1 VLASGFFLGT
11 MAKDDAEA
19 SSSGGYRTFV
29 KNRKSAVSKYNVE
42 KFDGQKNFSLWM
54 RRMMN
59 LLVQDGL
66 EDTLSSEK
74 PDKVSPEEWQ
84 YMQGQACSMIEL
96 HLADNVLIQVMDDAT
111 SAYKVWAL
119 LKELYMTKS
128 VSNQIFLLQSLF
140 KLRMSEGGNIQEHL
154 SKFSQCIHE
163 LTQIGETVSEAHQ
176 AMHLLMSLPASY
188 EGLVTTMSYGK
199 ETLKLADVKATLLS
213 DQLRKKSNHKES
225 KDTAL
230 VVRGRPKER
239 NHGGSSKGRSK
250 SKTDGKGKR
259 KGVCWKCGSKDHWKN
274 DCPTA
279 SSSHT
284 SPSSYTSP
292 SPSSNIVTVDD
303 DCVLVVESQAL

>member
-1 VLASGFFLGT
+1 
-11 MAKDDAEA
+11 
-19 SSSGGYRTFV
+19 
-29 KNRKSAVSKYNVE
+29 
-42 KFDGQKNFSLWM
+42 
-54 RRMMN
+54 
-59 LLVQDGL
+59 
-66 EDTLSSEK
+66 
-74 PDKVSPEEWQ
+74 
-84 YMQGQACSMIEL
+84 
-96 HLADNVLIQVMDDAT
+96 MDDAT

-140 KLRMSEGGNIQEHL
+140 KLRMAEGGNIQEHL

-213 DQLRKKSNHKES
+213 DQLRKKSNQKES

-239 NHGGSSKGRSK
+239 NNGGSGKTRSK
-250 SKTDGKGKR
+250 SKTGAGNGKK

-274 DCPTA
+274 DCPTVSSSNTSP

-284 SPSSYTSP
+284 SPS
-292 SPSSNIVTVDD
+292 PSSNVVTMDD